1 MHQPIPLADLQKRA
15 RCNTQLKNHGFCT
28 VEDGES
34 DHEHAIPDLFN
45 APNKHYN
52 LNNRSSSSQGSSYG
66 RELPSTPS
74 NEDVSTES
82 SRGSS
87 YRHNASA
94 LATRGASPHRS
105 AKECPLR
112 RPIPMM
118 KTPSPA
124 CGHPAPPAPR
134 RPYSEHGV
142 RRTLDGAIFSNPSP
156 RASPSN
162 KRRYVRTDGLRDRV
176 HRSRDGGPHC
186 WDGGRLGTDR
196 AFGLAHD
203 HQCYIMIILDW
214 RMARWHYV

>member
-105 AKECPLR
+105 AKECPL
-112 RPIPMM
+112 
-118 KTPSPA
+118 
-124 CGHPAPPAPR
+124 
-134 RPYSEHGV
+134 
-142 RRTLDGAIFSNPSP
+142 
-156 RASPSN
+156 
-162 KRRYVRTDGLRDRV
+162 
-176 HRSRDGGPHC
+176 PHI
-186 WDGGRLGTDR
+186 RIMETDR
-196 AFGLAHD
+196 LLRQHAGTQHHQHHDAHTLSMAYAGHSTARYSQILPPGPVPPISDVMLGQMDFEIAFTGVEMGVHIAGTVVVSALIALSVWLT
-203 HQCYIMIILDW
+203 ITNVTL
-214 RMARWHYV
+214 